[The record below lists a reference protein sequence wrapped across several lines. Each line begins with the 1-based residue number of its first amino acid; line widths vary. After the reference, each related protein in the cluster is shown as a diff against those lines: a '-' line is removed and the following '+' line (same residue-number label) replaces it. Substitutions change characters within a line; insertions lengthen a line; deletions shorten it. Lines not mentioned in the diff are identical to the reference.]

1 MSRTIYNFINE
12 PLNQDY
18 YDLLGYSVI
27 DCKHLLL
34 VVRNSIQI
42 DSEGKNIQLK
52 LIPFLCNVSQK
63 NEWPGTTLSNSNATI
78 YKYYLNPECIAIIRK
93 FSNRLYQWQQP
104 TYPEDLCL
112 LRDDDTPWLVSIA
125 HESDG
130 FLLLSKDEA
139 TRLLISLPKLQAI
152 IKRG

>member
-1 MSRTIYNFINE
+1 MSRTTYNFIKE
-12 PLNQDY
+12 PQNQDY

-27 DCKHLLL
+27 DCKYLLL

-42 DSEGKNIQLK
+42 DSEGKNILLK

-63 NEWPGTTLSNSNATI
+63 NEWPGTTLSKSNATI

-93 FSNRLYQWQQP
+93 FANRLYQWQQP

-139 TRLLISLPKLQAI
+139 TRLFISLPKLQAI